1 MCVRYVLGGAS
12 RCHGHCDNGDADADG
27 DAECYAFL
35 MATTHVST
43 RVGAKAWEET
53 KFAPEAEYL
62 AKVQYSVH
70 SQAKRHDPI
79 TSTALHCTGVC
90 YTHHLPVH

>member
-1 MCVRYVLGGAS
+1 MLGGAS
-12 RCHGHCDNGDADADG
+12 RCHGRFDNDGADADG

-35 MATTHVST
+35 MAITHVST
-43 RVGAKAWEET
+43 RVRAKAWEET

-62 AKVQYSVH
+62 AKVQYSIH
-70 SQAKRHDPI
+70 SQEKRNDLI
-79 TSTALHCTGVC
+79 TRTALHCIALHCTGVC